1 MIVFTTYADTAQYLF
16 DELKDKLRVFKYSS
30 SDANK
35 KNKEMIKCNFDA
47 GIPENKQRDDYDILI
62 ATDAISEGY
71 NLHRAGAI
79 FNYDIPYNPTRVIQ
93 RVGRINRVNKKV
105 FDKLFIY
112 NFFPTDI
119 GEQET
124 GVKRIATLK
133 KAMINALLGEDTKVL
148 TCDEELESFFKE
160 RFREAFN
167 DQEEES
173 WDTPYIKE
181 LGLIKKNSP
190 ELLEKARAIP
200 KRVRIQRSIQK
211 DIKGVL
217 VFGKKGNDSV
227 FKLGINNKDI
237 IPFSGNEAL
246 INFNAEFTEKSKRV
260 SSSFEEIYNNVKE
273 KLFSRKTQVPYK
285 KGRRDAINKLKILLE
300 KLPEK
305 IDYLEDLITVI
316 ERLDALTDY
325 HARFIRSISLNNL
338 DFEFLKLQKAIP
350 HKYIIGIIEKAKKI
364 DEGKEYLILSEE
376 FI

>member
-1 MIVFTTYADTAQYLF
+1 L
-16 DELKDKLRVFKYSS
+16 
-30 SDANK
+30 
-35 KNKEMIKCNFDA
+35 
-47 GIPENKQRDDYDILI
+47 DI
-62 ATDAISEGY
+62 
-71 NLHRAGAI
+71 
-79 FNYDIPYNPTRVIQ
+79 
-93 RVGRINRVNKKV
+93 
-105 FDKLFIY
+105 
-112 NFFPTDI
+112 
-119 GEQET
+119 
-124 GVKRIATLK
+124 
-133 KAMINALLGEDTKVL
+133 
-148 TCDEELESFFKE
+148 
-160 RFREAFN
+160 
-167 DQEEES
+167 
-173 WDTPYIKE
+173 
-181 LGLIKKNSP
+181 IKKNSP